1 MNDILRHL
9 IGAGFRFTM
18 VQFQTLNSVYKK
30 MVATLCRNAIS
41 VAGTQSTQPPVKP

>member
-30 MVATLCRNAIS
+30 WLQHCAETLFLLQEHN
-41 VAGTQSTQPPVKP
+41 QPNLP

>member
-18 VQFQTLNSVYKK
+18 VQFQTLNSVYKWLQHC
-30 MVATLCRNAIS
+30 AETLFLLHEHN
-41 VAGTQSTQPPVKP
+41 QPPVKP